1 MVMASSCPSLL
12 RTGTVADYTQHGLVV
27 EIRPQERCEQ
37 CAQGRGCGVG
47 LLSPQR
53 RYRVAVALASKSQQ
67 AYPLGSHVTVSL
79 PRASIT
85 LLAFFVYAL
94 PLLMA
99 LLLSGWASFMNAA
112 FWLAPL
118 IFFSALVFGVISA
131 KYLLRGQR
139 ERFRPRLVN

>member
-1 MVMASSCPSLL
+1 MVMASSCPSLQ
-12 RTGTVADYTQHGLVV
+12 RTGTVANYTQHGLVV
-27 EIRPQERCEQ
+27 EMRPQGRCEQ

-53 RYRVAVALASKSQQ
+53 SHRVAVALVGKSQQ

-94 PLLMA
+94 PLLIA
-99 LLLSGWASFMNAA
+99 LLLSGLASFMSTAV
-112 FWLAPL
+112 WLAPL
-118 IFFSALVFGVISA
+118 VFFSALIGGGIIA
-131 KYLLRGQR
+131 KCLLRGRR

>member
-1 MVMASSCPSLL
+1 MASSCPSLQ

-27 EIRPQERCEQ
+27 EMRAQERCEQ

-53 RYRVAVALASKSQQ
+53 SHRVAVALTEKSQH

-79 PRASIT
+79 PRASLT

-99 LLLSGWASFMNAA
+99 LLLSGLASFMNAGT
-112 FWLAPL
+112 WIAPL
-118 IFFSALVFGVISA
+118 IFFSTLGGGVISV
-131 KYLLRGQR
+131 KYLLCGRR